1 MGALGLTDSIVSGE
15 LPLMITGFK
24 SNADLAKSRGAPVA
38 WVPMELVATNA
49 GGAAVLATAPR
60 PHAALLFVDFLISPE
75 GQKIMSEQFGYGSA
89 SKDYGFKKWYPEH
102 GLSHRQYE
110 ELTERWQKHLVEL
123 TRK

>member
-1 MGALGLTDSIVSGE
+1 
-15 LPLMITGFK
+15 
-24 SNADLAKSRGAPVA
+24 
-38 WVPMELVATNA
+38 
-49 GGAAVLATAPR
+49 
-60 PHAALLFVDFLISPE
+60 LFVDFLISPE